1 MRLSH
6 LLYFCRKKLSKNYK
20 IHLSNQI
27 LMKQTLT
34 LILWFCIPL
43 FCLAQNNPL
52 PRYYEYDAAGN
63 RVVRKVIELPKTPPA
78 PPEDS
83 LQVTSDE
90 LQVTS
95 DIYFVEKIAQV
106 EMKIYPNPATE
117 KITLSISNMENLQ
130 TGTLHLYTLNG
141 QLLQTQPIHSAT
153 CEISL
158 AGLATGSYILKVQIN
173 DTTENWKI
181 VKQ

>member
-1 MRLSH
+1 
-6 LLYFCRKKLSKNYK
+6 
-20 IHLSNQI
+20 
-27 LMKQTLT
+27 MKQTLT

-63 RVVRKVIELPKTPPA
+63 RVVRKVIELPKAPPA
-78 PPEDS
+78 PPDS
-83 LQVTSDE
+83 LPITRYVLQDE
-90 LQVTS
+90 FGSSGSQLS
-95 DIYFVEKIAQV
+95 PDYYIEKLAQV

-117 KITLSISNMENLQ
+117 KITLSISNVEKMQN
-130 TGTLHLYTLNG
+130 GTLQLYSLNG

>member
-1 MRLSH
+1 
-6 LLYFCRKKLSKNYK
+6 
-20 IHLSNQI
+20 
-27 LMKQTLT
+27 MKQTLT
-34 LILWFCIPL
+34 LMLWFCIPL
-43 FCLAQNNPL
+43 FCLAQNPL

-83 LQVTSDE
+83 LPITRYALQDE
-90 LQVTS
+90 FGSSGAQLTP
-95 DIYFVEKIAQV
+95 DYYIEKLAQV